1 LGHSDIKVSRTKGVI
16 SVLLASDD
24 EAQRGEAR
32 GILYAIDEPR
42 LDVAESTL
50 AQAGTAA
57 RNADVVI
64 VAFGASEDS
73 ALGCLQEQSERI
85 PRPALFALLPE
96 ESQTLMRRVLRAGA
110 DEVLFVPLQ
119 RGDLVRALLKLSEA
133 RRRTERMVGAKTIS
147 VTSVVGGV
155 GATTITANLGLAL
168 LRQGGG
174 RVALVD
180 LDLQQGGL
188 GMLLDVNFERTIL
201 PLARNNKLDSI
212 SLEAAMVKHPS
223 GIYLLAAPKRIEDSE
238 EISEQTVGAVL
249 GLMRQ
254 LFDYVLID
262 CGHRVEAISVMA
274 WENSQ
279 ELLYVLDQ
287 SVGAGRCAWRFMDV
301 FGRLKIE
308 LAPRLVL
315 NRYNPG
321 HSISESRITA
331 TLQQPIFARLPRDD
345 RMMERAAAM
354 AQTPWQLAPR
364 SPLVRAFED
373 LARCLTNSEEVKPEA
388 DPSPAAGLV
397 TRVLGLIGSRA

>member
-1 LGHSDIKVSRTKGVI
+1 MWGSQTRKGRALGHSDIKVSRTKGVI

-274 WENSQ
+274 WEIRRS
-279 ELLYVLDQ
+279 
-287 SVGAGRCAWRFMDV
+287 CFTC
-301 FGRLKIE
+301 
-308 LAPRLVL
+308 
-315 NRYNPG
+315 
-321 HSISESRITA
+321 SISRW
-331 TLQQPIFARLPRDD
+331 ARAD
-345 RMMERAAAM
+345 
-354 AQTPWQLAPR
+354 APGA
-364 SPLVRAFED
+364 SWTCSA
-373 LARCLTNSEEVKPEA
+373 
-388 DPSPAAGLV
+388 
-397 TRVLGLIGSRA
+397 GSRSNLRRGLCSTGITPGTRFPSRG